1 MGGDV
6 NVKSIA
12 GYAAVAFVL
21 WWMIESPTSA
31 AHLVHNLGNFL
42 SAVAAGLSHFFT
54 SI

>member
-1 MGGDV
+1 M
-6 NVKSIA
+6 NLKTLL

-21 WWMIESPTSA
+21 WWMIESPSSA

-42 SAVAAGLSHFFT
+42 STVASGLSHFFA

>member
-1 MGGDV
+1 V
-6 NVKSIA
+6 NLKTLL

-21 WWMIESPTSA
+21 WWMIESPSSA

-42 SAVAAGLSHFFT
+42 STVASGLSHFFA